1 MITHCE
7 TAGTRGSSRPTGRV
21 VRRYVFGIVGA
32 AVGLVAPEP
41 GMAQADGGLCATM
54 HNWDT
59 RDAELNDSWQ
69 KKHSSANAVMFDPEL
84 VSWLHREDKGKRENA
99 HSSFDNG
106 YVTNDAHPTCGIGGE
121 V

>member
-1 MITHCE
+1 
-7 TAGTRGSSRPTGRV
+7 V

-41 GMAQADGGLCATM
+41 GMAHADGGLCATM

-59 RDAELNDSWQ
+59 GDAELNDSWQ